1 MVMDNFSN
9 HKTQAFEQ
17 FSQRVRY
24 KSSCFS
30 GNHVTQPRHSFF
42 CIYSIKAILFLIFV
56 EMNFI

>member
-30 GNHVTQPRHSFF
+30 GNHVT
-42 CIYSIKAILFLIFV
+42 
-56 EMNFI
+56 